1 MNILITGGAGFIGR
15 HLCTALA
22 THGHRLTVLD
32 NFSPQVHKPGAK
44 LIFAASFDGKV
55 ICGDVRDRDVWQEA
69 LQQQDAVVHL
79 AAETGTGQSMYEVQ
93 RYESVNIAGTAL
105 MLDCLINDPKRS
117 VRKLV
122 VASSRAIYGEG
133 RYHCTQ
139 HGVVYPTARN
149 ESDMKAG
156 QYEPRCT
163 QCDRFVTRETT
174 AEDAPFSPSSF
185 YGLTKQVQEQMVLMY
200 ARVLNISGIALR
212 YQNVYGP
219 GQSLNN
225 PYTGIL
231 AIFSNLARTDRPV
244 KVFEDGLESRDFV
257 YIDDVVAATM
267 ACLRPG
273 VEGQHAVNV
282 GSGVATPVHEVAAAV
297 VQHFAS
303 ASSIT
308 VTGDFRLGDIR
319 HNVADL
325 HKARALLG
333 FEPTTDFRSGL
344 KRFLDWASGQ
354 EVGHDTYERSLQELA
369 DKGLMVAARSGMP
382 GLGGCGPDTA
392 FRHGAPSM
400 LHSQSDPL

>member
-15 HLCTALA
+15 HLYTALA
-22 THGHRLTVLD
+22 TQGHRLTVLD
-32 NFSPQVHKPGAK
+32 NFSPQVHKPGAE

-122 VASSRAIYGEG
+122 IASSRAIYGEG

-163 QCDRFVTRETT
+163 QCDSFVTRETT

-200 ARVLNISGIALR
+200 ARVLNISGFALR

-231 AIFSNLARTDRPV
+231 AVFSNLAREHRDIN
-244 KVFEDGLESRDFV
+244 VFEDGEESRDFV
-257 YIDDVVAATM
+257 YVEDVVTATA
-267 ACLRPG
+267 ACLDPSRSG
-273 VEGQHAVNV
+273 TYAINI
-282 GSGVATPVHEVAAAV
+282 GSGVATTVAQVARAIV
-297 VQHFAS
+297 AQLGSRSNLQISGA
-303 ASSIT
+303 
-308 VTGDFRLGDIR
+308 FRQGDIR

-325 HKARALLG
+325 ALAQKVLG
-333 FEPTTDFRSGL
+333 YAPRIQFKEGL
-344 KRFLDWASGQ
+344 FRFLDWAQTSDIGR
-354 EVGHDTYERSLQELA
+354 GDYEKSLQELRA
-369 DKGLMVAARSGMP
+369 KGLM
-382 GLGGCGPDTA
+382 
-392 FRHGAPSM
+392 HG
-400 LHSQSDPL
+400 